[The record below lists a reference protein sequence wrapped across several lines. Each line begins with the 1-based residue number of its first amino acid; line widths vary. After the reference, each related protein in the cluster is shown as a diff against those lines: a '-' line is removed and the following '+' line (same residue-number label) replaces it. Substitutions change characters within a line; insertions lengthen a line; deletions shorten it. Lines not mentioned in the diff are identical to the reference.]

1 MSGKKHFEELFQFLA
16 YIFADNG
23 NGSLKTCYMLL
34 SLHSYIF
41 SEVHLSQLDTLR
53 LENGKKL
60 DKMENVHKTEL
71 KFVTTKCENDMR
83 ELKDEHAKRVEEQL
97 CKTEEE
103 RNVLL
108 AGFEEEKN
116 RLETRIQKLSA
127 FVDNFMTGSDCQDKF
142 VKVSII
148 LVLFISFS
156 F

>member
-1 MSGKKHFEELFQFLA
+1 MG
-16 YIFADNG
+16 
-23 NGSLKTCYMLL
+23 
-34 SLHSYIF
+34 
-41 SEVHLSQLDTLR
+41 
-53 LENGKKL
+53 
-60 DKMENVHKTEL
+60 NVHKTEL

-83 ELKDEHAKRVEEQL
+83 ELKDEHAKIVEEQL